1 MFNITLF
8 MIYKIDK
15 LSNTLCIYTCKLQ
28 FAWGIVSNSLL
39 KAYQLKINLVSNF
52 QFLNSNF

>member
-52 QFLNSNF
+52 QFLN